1 MNTGI
6 ILLGGKGLR
15 ISPQSKFVNKHMNMI
30 YDKPI
35 FFYSITA
42 LILSGIDK
50 LVISCNN
57 TDRDIF
63 DNYSKYLSRLGLTTK
78 VVVQSKSGGIPTAIE
93 VCKKEIEEG
102 SEITVILGDNLIVGN
117 DLFVN
122 IKNTKKNNNA
132 ICFLKKVPDPEN
144 FGIAKINP
152 NGKILNFIEKPKY
165 TKSRDRAVI
174 GFYKFPFS
182 VFKVIDKL
190 RPSKRGETEIVD
202 VLKYYKKNNKLNYL
216 EFGRGV
222 YWSDMGSYNSILDAG
237 NFIKNMQTNSDQ
249 IIGIPEEALLRFK
262 KINKKKIKE
271 IKNFYSNNKNY
282 INYLDSLFTKKN

>member
-30 YDKPI
+30 YDKPV

-50 LVISCNN
+50 LVISCNKI
-57 TDRDIF
+57 DRDIF
-63 DNYSKYLSRLGLTTK
+63 DDYSKYLCRLGLITK
-78 VVVQSKSGGIPTAIE
+78 VVIQSESGGIPTAIE

-102 SEITVILGDNLIVGN
+102 SEITVILGDNLIFGN
-117 DLFVN
+117 DLFLN
-122 IKNTKKNNNA
+122 IKNTKKNNKSM
-132 ICFLKKVPDPEN
+132 CFLKKVPDPEN
-144 FGIAKINP
+144 FGIAKINS
-152 NGKILNFIEKPKY
+152 NGKILNFVEKPKY
-165 TKSRDRAVI
+165 TNSRDRAVI

-182 VFKVIDKL
+182 VFNVIDKL
-190 RPSKRGETEIVD
+190 KPSRRGETEIVD
-202 VLKYYKKNNKLNYL
+202 VLQYYKKNNKLNYF

-237 NFIKNMQTNSDQ
+237 NFIKNMQLNSNQ
-249 IIGIPEEALLRFK
+249 IIGLPEEALIRLK
-262 KINKKKIKE
+262 KISKKQLKVIK
-271 IKNFYSNNKNY
+271 KFYLNNKSY
-282 INYLDSLFTKKN
+282 VNYLNSLY